1 MRRFILLLL
10 STVVCLSLAGCAI
23 EADRIY
29 TVCRID
35 NGTRYVYDGSGN
47 FYTVMPDET
56 LQPNI
61 DPSLINKPVLMVLPK
76 EGEFVFESMLP
87 GFYKGTLESIN
98 HYVYAACSDL
108 SQLQV
113 VYADAKRLEIVFP
126 SGEDNIR
133 ILYNI
138 KGDVRIYSTN
148 NNIPVYL
155 NGK

>member
-1 MRRFILLLL
+1 MKKFVLFILFTLVCISL
-10 STVVCLSLAGCAI
+10 SGCAV

-35 NGTRYVYDGSGN
+35 NGTRYVYDGSGR
-47 FYTVMPDET
+47 FYTVLPDES

-61 DPSLINKPVLMVLPK
+61 DPNLIAKPALMVTPK
-76 EGEFVFESMLP
+76 EGEFSFEVQLP
-87 GFYKGTLESIN
+87 GLYKGTLADVN
-98 HYVYAACSDL
+98 HYVYAACTDT
-108 SQLQV
+108 SQLQII
-113 VYADAKRLEIVFP
+113 YADAKRLEIVFP